1 MGILEILQDFASGT
15 SIHVLGYIVNPKTSK
30 LKKITWAVIFIA
42 AMMYATQEL
51 TLSVIC
57 NIFDLIKIY
66 L

>member
-15 SIHVLGYIVNPKTSK
+15 SIHVLGFIVNPKTSK